1 MTGNGPTS
9 QRPLHADDAAAPG
22 AEMPPPSSA
31 AERANRLSAAN
42 MIRSLLPLVVICLV
56 VVGWQAFRTGSPD
69 PVREIDPSGTL
80 RLVDFRADYELL
92 VPEGLAAGYRP
103 TSVHTDA
110 GDAVEG
116 EPVTVQIGYVTP
128 SGRYAGFLVTDDP
141 GAEPLETVLEG
152 ATADGEV
159 DIDGEAWTRSVTERG
174 ETAFSRTE
182 DGVTLLV
189 TGSAGDDEL
198 RAVAGAV
205 QPFGG

>member
-1 MTGNGPTS
+1 MPPDG
-9 QRPLHADDAAAPG
+9 AAEPG
-22 AEMPPPSSA
+22 VEMPPPSSA
-31 AERANRLSAAN
+31 AVRANRLSAAN
-42 MIRSLLPLVVICLV
+42 MIRSLLPLVVICLL

-80 RLVDFRADYELL
+80 RLADFRADYPLL
-92 VPEGLAAGYRP
+92 VPEGLATGYRP

-116 EPVTVQIGYVTP
+116 EPVTVELGYVTP

-141 GAEPLETVLEG
+141 GAEPLEAVLEG

-159 DIDGEAWTRSVTERG
+159 DIDGETWTRSVTGRG

-182 DGVTLLV
+182 DGVTVLV

-205 QPFGG
+205 EPFAG